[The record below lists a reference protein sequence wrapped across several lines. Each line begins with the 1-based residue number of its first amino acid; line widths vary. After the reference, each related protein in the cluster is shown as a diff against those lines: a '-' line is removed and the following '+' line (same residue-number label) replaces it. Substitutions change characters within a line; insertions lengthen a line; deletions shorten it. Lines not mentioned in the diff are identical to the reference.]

1 MAHGGRP
8 TLTPRRGAHLYALRS
23 ALPPYKARTHRAGL
37 SLFELQHERHV
48 RDAHGAR
55 RTEDFVQQ
63 VRRFRVPRTLR
74 VREITDGCR
83 CGLRYRKQLE
93 TQAHV
98 KKRMSIA
105 TLCTDGPEAAPK
117 SASAATS
124 PRLHW
129 DVEEAT
135 ADAAKSSSAQEAAK
149 PAIAGRVSPLG
160 MS

>member
-1 MAHGGRP
+1 M
-8 TLTPRRGAHLYALRS
+8 
-23 ALPPYKARTHRAGL
+23 
-37 SLFELQHERHV
+37 
-48 RDAHGAR
+48 
-55 RTEDFVQQ
+55 QQ

-105 TLCTDGPEAAPK
+105 TLCTDGPEAPK

-124 PRLHW
+124 PRLAW

-135 ADAAKSSSAQEAAK
+135 ADAAQSSSAQAAAK
-149 PAIAGRVSPLG
+149 PALAGRVSPLG